1 MTGPEPPSQVPRPI
15 DEIHAANALSEIT
28 HSDTGNAKRFARL
41 FRDVVRYVPDLKQ
54 WFVWSGT
61 HWEPDAAGETFEFTE
76 RIVDEIR
83 SDALAASDE
92 RENGHMSPRERLLQH
107 AAKTESEPARRRIL
121 STAQSNPGLVMR
133 ITDMDAAH
141 NLIACPNGTV
151 DLDTGELI
159 PHDPR
164 HHNTACVRVPYDS
177 LARSPDLDRYLATF
191 MPDEEDQLVLWGVL
205 GTALRGGNAARL
217 LPMFLGPSTSGKSQL
232 IAAVANLLRGYAT
245 SINVS
250 VFRGN
255 LDDRP
260 RPDLVKAMYT
270 RVAYATEAARS
281 WELHADQVKRLT
293 GGDRILYR
301 NLYAEAV
308 EAEPRFTP
316 FIVANEMPRVKGADD
331 AFRRRMLVVR
341 FDRPLGVS
349 REDTRVR
356 ERFVNDVAC
365 LQALLGRMV
374 EGARSPAF
382 VNGVNLELL
391 PDRFLLAKMDAFDEV
406 DHVGSFLLWMAE
418 QGYLTQAEVDSP
430 ASRCAKASDLHA
442 WYGHWV
448 RKHGDKADREGALN
462 LRDFGQ
468 ALRTRGWEATKVAG
482 TRWLGWRLTTEPGW
496 M

>member
-1 MTGPEPPSQVPRPI
+1 MTAPEPPPIERPL
-15 DEIHAANALSEIT
+15 DEVLLANELSEINAT
-28 HSDTGNAKRFARL
+28 DTGNAKRFIRL
-41 FRDVVRYVPDLKQ
+41 FGSLVRHLPELKM
-54 WFVWSGT
+54 WYTWEGT
-61 HWEPDAAGETFEFTE
+61 HWEPDVTGRCFELTE
-76 RIVDEIR
+76 HVVRDIRAEAERLGDENDQR
-83 SDALAASDE
+83 TRLAA
-92 RENGHMSPRERLLQH
+92 H
-107 AAKTESEPARRRIL
+107 AHRSESEPARRRML
-121 STAQSNPGLVMR
+121 STAGSSPVVVIRPSDLDV
-133 ITDMDAAH
+133 AA

-159 PHDPR
+159 PSRPEHL
-164 HHNTACVRVPYDS
+164 NTACVRVPFDP
-177 LARSPDLDRYLATF
+177 LARSPELDRYLATF

-217 LPMFLGPSTSGKSQL
+217 MPMLLGPSTSGKSQL

-293 GGDRILYR
+293 GGDIILYR
-301 NLYAEAV
+301 NLYREAV

-341 FDRPLGVS
+341 FDRPLGVGA
-349 REDTRVR
+349 EDARIR
-356 ERFVNDVAC
+356 QRFVNDPDC
-365 LQALLGRMV
+365 LRALLARLV

-382 VNGVNLELL
+382 VNGVNLDLL
-391 PDRFLLAKMDAFDEV
+391 PDRFLLAKLDAFDEV
-406 DHVGSFLLWMAE
+406 DHIGSFLLWMAE
-418 QGYLTQAEVDSP
+418 QGYLRQAEVDAA
-430 ASRCAKASDLHA
+430 ASHCVKASDLHA
-442 WYGHWV
+442 WYGFWV
-448 RKHGDKADREGALN
+448 RKHGDRTDRESALN

-468 ALRTRGWEATKVAG
+468 ALRTRGWEAAKVAG
-482 TRWLGWRLTTEPGW
+482 TRWLGWKLTTDPSW